1 MTGPSGLGPG
11 AGTGPGKIAGLK
23 FWSDVIVPGR
33 PHVLAID
40 ACADANGW
48 EADSASRVVASLTR
62 RDIPVVSGGPIAITD
77 PDQIRQALSDSDDY
91 NAILLFARADF
102 NPGVGRFWEA
112 LRSEL
117 QGQEK
122 LLAVCTWDSS
132 DESTA
137 SEILESP
144 ETFAHIAIAQQTPL
158 TVRGAGLFFMKFFVE
173 VDMHSESTE
182 SMTGKMIWFGHSKA
196 REILRRRKYDGRV
209 GLRS

>member
-1 MTGPSGLGPG
+1 MTGPAGWAGG
-11 AGTGPGKIAGLK
+11 AKAVGGAGLK
-23 FWSDVIVPGR
+23 FWSDVTVPGR
-33 PHVLAID
+33 PNVLAID

-62 RDIPVVSGGPIAITD
+62 RDIPVATGGPIAITD
-77 PDQIRQALSDSDDY
+77 PDQIGQTLAGSDDY
-91 NAILLFARADF
+91 NAILLFARADHG
-102 NPGVGRFWEA
+102 PGVASFWEA

-117 QGQEK
+117 QGEEK

-137 SEILESP
+137 REILESP

-158 TVRGAGLFFMKFFVE
+158 TVRGAGLFFMKFFAE
-173 VDMHSESTE
+173 VDLHSETTE

-209 GLRS
+209 GLRC

>member
-1 MTGPSGLGPG
+1 MTGPAAWAGG
-11 AGTGPGKIAGLK
+11 AKAVDGAGLK
-23 FWSDVIVPGR
+23 FWSDVTVPGR

-62 RDIPVVSGGPIAITD
+62 RDIPVATGGPIAITD
-77 PDQIRQALSDSDDY
+77 PDQIGQALSSNDDY
-91 NAILLFARADF
+91 NAILLLARADRE
-102 NPGVGRFWEA
+102 PGVAQFWEA
-112 LRSEL
+112 MRSEL
-117 QGQEK
+117 RGKEK

-137 SEILESP
+137 GEVLESP

-158 TVRGAGLFFMKFFVE
+158 SVRGAGLFFMKFFVE

-209 GLRS
+209 GLRC

>member
-1 MTGPSGLGPG
+1 MTASSGLGGG
-11 AGTGPGKIAGLK
+11 AGGGAGLK
-23 FWSDVIVPGR
+23 FWSDVTIPGR

-48 EADSASRVVASLTR
+48 ETDSANRVAASIVR
-62 RDIPVVSGGPIAITD
+62 RNIPVISGGPIAITD
-77 PDQIRQALSDSDDY
+77 PDQIGQALSGSDDY

-102 NPGVGRFWEA
+102 DPGVGRFWEA

-117 QGQEK
+117 QGHEK

-137 SEILESP
+137 GEILESP

-158 TVRGAGLFFMKFFVE
+158 TVRGAGLFFMKFFAE
-173 VDMHSESTE
+173 VDLHSETTE

-209 GLRS
+209 GLRC